1 MSQTSFQNIF
11 EKSVKTGV
19 SGAGAMT
26 IQVTSLMWLRT
37 TMNYQYKF
45 GGQMI
50 PTIQNLYKEGG
61 ILRFYRGYVPA
72 LMVAPIARFGDC
84 FSNQLALN
92 YFSGTDLPL
101 AIQTGSA
108 SVMAGG
114 WRILTLPIDA
124 WKTSLQV
131 HGNKGIQVLR
141 DKIAKE
147 GVKGLYNGAI
157 ASSTATMMGHFPF
170 FLTYNYCDEY
180 IPKIKYKDDPL
191 KALSRNAFIGFCATF
206 VSDTVS
212 NSMRVIKTYKQTHH
226 ENIKYSEIVK
236 DILQK
241 EGVNGLLF
249 RGLKTK
255 LFTNGLQGVV
265 FSIFYK
271 YFGEKFSQKS

>member
-1 MSQTSFQNIF
+1 MTEINFSGIF
-11 EKSVKTGV
+11 EKSLKSGA

-50 PTIQNLYKEGG
+50 PTIQHLYKEGG
-61 ILRFYRGYVPA
+61 VLRFYKGYVPA
-72 LMVAPIARFGDC
+72 LMVGPLSRFGDTFC
-84 FSNQLALN
+84 NALALN
-92 YFSGTDLPL
+92 VLKDSQVPL
-101 AIQTGSA
+101 SVQTGCA

-131 HGNKGIQVLR
+131 HGNKGVEVLMQ
-141 DKIAKE
+141 KVKKE
-147 GVKGLYNGAI
+147 GPKGLYNGAI

-170 FLTYNYCDEY
+170 FYTFNSLDEKL
-180 IPKIKYKDDPL
+180 PKYKYKDEPL
-191 KALSRNAFIGFCATF
+191 KALGRNAVIGFCSTL

-226 ENIKYSEIVK
+226 ENITYREVVQ
-236 DILQK
+236 DILK
-241 EGVNGLLF
+241 KDGITGLMF
-249 RGLKTK
+249 RGLQTK
-255 LFTNGLQGVV
+255 IFTNGLQGVV
-265 FSIFYK
+265 FSVFYK
-271 YFGEKFSQKS
+271 YFSEKFKN